1 MQTASK
7 LGNRVGSRKS
17 MTNMRVLV
25 MRRPA
30 YKWHEFHTGSF
41 LQLRDPP
48 FGLPIET
55 SQVLRGARTKVEMVK
70 GGSDSFIVAVK
81 TSNVVGA
88 KGWGW
93 IRHVCVNRKE
103 GTQSDVKGF

>member
-7 LGNRVGSRKS
+7 LGNRVGPRKS

-30 YKWHEFHTGSF
+30 YRWHEFHTGSF

-70 GGSDSFIVAVK
+70 GGSDSSIGAMK
-81 TSNVVGA
+81 ASNVVGA

-93 IRHVCVNRKE
+93 TRHVCVNRKE
-103 GTQSDVKGF
+103 GAQSDVEDF